1 MTSAGV
7 VFDAGPLITFH
18 KTETLW
24 LLDALFAR
32 ILVPP
37 AVAHEVQ
44 PSLGQVPE
52 NFKVHAPRMQ
62 LLLPEPLV
70 PGEREAIVLAME
82 IDADFVVLDDHQARA
97 AALDLGLMV
106 TGTLGLLVR
115 AKQQG
120 IISQVRPLMQAMVA
134 SGHYASVRLQEVI
147 LEQAGGA

>member
-1 MTSAGV
+1 
-7 VFDAGPLITFH
+7 
-18 KTETLW
+18 
-24 LLDALFAR
+24 
-32 ILVPP
+32 
-37 AVAHEVQ
+37 
-44 PSLGQVPE
+44 
-52 NFKVHAPRMQ
+52 
-62 LLLPEPLV
+62 
-70 PGEREAIVLAME
+70 ME

-147 LEQAGGA
+147 LEQAEGA